1 MLINNE
7 KGEALPLHSLIGSLV
22 KYYGKDNLF
31 KSSFSYSALKMSIS
45 LFEKFNEIRNN
56 KSYAHDN
63 EVLDN
68 DEAEYVVAIIIAMLN
83 LLKKIDNLG

>member
-1 MLINNE
+1 
-7 KGEALPLHSLIGSLV
+7 
-22 KYYGKDNLF
+22 
-31 KSSFSYSALKMSIS
+31 MSIS